1 MLKRIH
7 PLGRLHFAERSFC
20 SNRDQDLLPQGS
32 RVRHSATVRRRP
44 NLEQLE
50 FRALLSEGLSPIASL
65 QPSDGER
72 LTQSPQD
79 LVITFNN
86 VNVPALMGNFDV
98 QIEELNSDGTK
109 TPLWDLGDA
118 PPELS
123 DATGTELI
131 IPMQKFNYGDY
142 QYDNVTLPAGQYE
155 IDLVGG
161 TSISYA
167 ASGAFGSGPLL
178 WDPNQDQPIGTF
190 TILGQGAMISPS
202 DSSLIPGQTTWGW
215 IDPSNLIAAVDLYKF
230 TLPAGDL
237 WQVGLAISANSI
249 GSSLLTDLSLFG
261 ADGTLIASR
270 NSGTGIPGN
279 PDDPYL
285 FAGLE
290 PGTYYV
296 GISGASNVPY
306 SPGGY
311 DPVLGTPGLNGI
323 TQAGG
328 LFALN
333 LIESPH
339 TQTTRLLSSTLD
351 YSASDQNSPT
361 GITLTFSGPIDL
373 SNLFVPDVQE
383 SALEVLDSRG
393 QAWPLTAESYEV
405 SDASLELIFDRPL
418 PPGSYT
424 LVSPAAQ
431 GLVDLAEQPVLPANA
446 CSSVLASWNVSQ
458 RAQPPA
464 PSNLGV
470 LWPLSSNQTGSTG
483 MGSFQETTDLAVGQ
497 SITFSFDVIVP
508 GYHKLQTQITA
519 GDIAVEITENNSTT
533 ILYASTDQ
541 ALNSYLLRLDD
552 GTYSLRFIDAGS
564 QTATFDWL
572 FTIEALDWEK
582 VLNNGV
588 SQTSA
593 LSLSLFSTALDG
605 AGASGGSNSASGA
618 STNAA
623 FSTSG
628 SASNFAAS
636 MGPIPTTLM
645 VTLNTGLIGPPVL
658 SSQSLPAVGPMVDGG
673 STALANSGNSL
684 DPSISYES
692 SLDLNT
698 WLEDQQPLVN
708 PGQVAVQAIVNG
720 PVLAATSAA
729 SLTHSGAE
737 TDRSAAD
744 ERVLNQ
750 VEWLFRLGAR
760 VQGWLGTRT
769 NGASDQPVA
778 SGMQPVER
786 LVHSERA
793 LSPGIDNPVKKRTR
807 ERATAQVD
815 LGAVTCAIL
824 VGAAACKLR
833 RPVLRWWRRH
843 NPILVSL
850 TEKSARLLHR
860 GPHVAT
866 TRSHARTRCHK
877 HRALRVEMREK

>member
-1 MLKRIH
+1 MLNQIH
-7 PLGRLHFAERSFC
+7 TLKRLHFTERSFC
-20 SNRDQDLLPQGS
+20 SNRDQEFLPAGS
-32 RVRHSATVRRRP
+32 RVRHGATARHRP
-44 NLEQLE
+44 SLEQLE
-50 FRALLSEGLSPIASL
+50 LRALLSGSSSPIASL
-65 QPSDGER
+65 QPYNGQR
-72 LTQSPQD
+72 LSQSPQE
-79 LVITFNN
+79 LVVTFNN
-86 VNVPALMGNFDV
+86 LNVPALMGSFDV
-98 QIEELNSDGTK
+98 QIEELNRDGTK

-142 QYDNVTLPAGQYE
+142 EYDNVTLPAGQYE

-190 TILGQGAMISPS
+190 TILGQGPTISLS

-215 IDPSNLIAAVDLYKF
+215 IDPSSPTSAVDLYKF
-230 TLPAGDL
+230 TLPAGNL

-249 GSSLLTDLSLFG
+249 GSSALTDLSLFS

-270 NSGTGIPGN
+270 NSGTGIPAN
-279 PDDPYL
+279 PNDPYL

-296 GISGASNVPY
+296 GVSTASNVPY

-311 DPVLGTPGLNGI
+311 DPVLGTTGLNGI
-323 TQAGG
+323 TQPSG

-339 TQTTRLLSSTLD
+339 VQTTRLLSSTLD

-383 SALEVLDSRG
+383 SALEVLDSQG
-393 QAWPLTAESYEV
+393 YAWPLTAESYEV
-405 SDASLELIFDRPL
+405 SDASLKLIFDRPL

-424 LVSPAAQ
+424 LVSPAMH
-431 GLVDLAEQPVLPANA
+431 GLVDLAEQPVLPANG
-446 CSSVLASWNVSQ
+446 SSSILASWSVSPPV
-458 RAQPPA
+458 QPPA
-464 PSNLGV
+464 SNNLGV

-483 MGSFQETTDLAVGQ
+483 MGSFQETTDLAAGQ
-497 SITFSFDVIVP
+497 SISFSFNVIVP
-508 GYHKLQTQITA
+508 GYNKLQTEITA
-519 GDIAVEITENNSTT
+519 GHIAVEITENNSTT
-533 ILYASTDQ
+533 ILYASNDQ
-541 ALNSYLLRLDD
+541 ALSSYLLRLDD
-552 GTYSLRFIDAGS
+552 GTYSLRFINAGS

-572 FTIEALDWEK
+572 LTIEALDWEK
-582 VLNNGV
+582 ILNNGV

-593 LSLSLFSTALDG
+593 LSLSLFSTAVLDTG
-605 AGASGGSNSASGA
+605 PSGGSNSASGA
-618 STNAA
+618 GTNAA
-623 FSTSG
+623 FSNSG
-628 SASNFAAS
+628 SATNFAGS
-636 MGPIPTTLM
+636 MGTIPTTLM

-692 SLDLNT
+692 TLDLNI
-698 WLEDQQPLVN
+698 WREGQEPPVN
-708 PGQVAVQAIVNG
+708 PGQPVVQAIVTG

-729 SLTHSGAE
+729 SLTHSGPE
-737 TDRSAAD
+737 TDRLATD
-744 ERVLNQ
+744 ERVLGQ

-760 VQGWLGTRT
+760 VQGWLGTSA
-769 NGASDQPVA
+769 NGANKPSDV
-778 SGMQPVER
+778 SGSHPLDN
-786 LVHSERA
+786 LVQSSHA
-793 LSPGIDNPVKKRTR
+793 LSPGIENPVKKSTK
-807 ERATAQVD
+807 ERSTAQVD
-815 LGAVTCAIL
+815 LGTVTCAIL

-833 RPVLRWWRRH
+833 RPALRWWRKH
-843 NPILVSL
+843 SPMLASSSK
-850 TEKSARLLHR
+850 KSAKLLHR
-860 GPHVAT
+860 GPHLAA
-866 TRSHARTRCHK
+866 TRSHARTRGHK
-877 HRALRVEMREK
+877 PSALQVEARKE